1 MGSEDYDIKLFK
13 KKRGAIDIYLYDN
26 KHRYVIIIRLS
37 VVVTDGG
44 KENIAIGYVT

>member
-13 KKRGAIDIYLYDN
+13 NKQGFIYIYLDGN
-26 KHRYVIIIRLS
+26 KDRYMIIIRLS

-44 KENIAIGYVT
+44 KENIAIGWGA